1 VVDDAAIVA
10 RLVDGDVS
18 ALEHMYDEY
27 SARLYTYARSLVPH
41 AAEDALA
48 DTFLLANARISQL
61 RDPSKLRPWLYAIC
75 RNECLRELRRD
86 TNTELDAV
94 TMNELRTE
102 PEEDPTRALISAAYA
117 GANTRRWRR

>member
-1 VVDDAAIVA
+1 MDDAAIVA
-10 RLVDGDVS
+10 RLVAGDVS

-61 RDPSKLRPWLYAIC
+61 RDRPNCARGCMPS
-75 RNECLRELRRD
+75 
-86 TNTELDAV
+86 V
-94 TMNELRTE
+94 GMN
-102 PEEDPTRALISAAYA
+102 AC
-117 GANTRRWRR
+117 ANFDGTPSTPNSTQSP

>member
-1 VVDDAAIVA
+1 MDDAAIVA

-75 RNECLRELRRD
+75 RNECLRELRRGQQ
-86 TNTELDAV
+86 AR
-94 TMNELRTE
+94 RTRRGHYE
-102 PEEDPTRALISAAYA
+102 RVADGTRA
-117 GANTRRWRR
+117 GRT